1 VSSQNKSEQDAAHH
15 ASRAASGE
23 LSSISR
29 RSRAVYQSYN
39 ALIMP
44 LLPALGAYTLWRRY
58 RQGKSAASVAGLWG
72 HVPPEVEAAL
82 RGAQNGT
89 SENTPGDQ
97 TSTREA
103 PRIWIHAVSV
113 GETLAARPVARAL
126 RHAMP
131 DCRIA
136 LSSTTDTGHETA
148 QAALH
153 AGEVD
158 ATFFFPLD
166 VPPAVKRTL
175 RAVRPHALL
184 LLETELWPNVLH
196 LARRQGA
203 RTFLVNGRVSDN
215 LLQRAPKLGRLWRWM
230 MANLDGLLMRSQF
243 DAQRMLQVGAPCS
256 RVVVTGDVKLD
267 VVPDVEQNEQARA
280 GWRQTLHIAPDAA
293 LWVAGSTHP
302 GEEEM
307 VFSTYATL
315 RREMP
320 NLRLAV
326 APRHIERVDEIEQL
340 AQRHHLTVARRTQ
353 IETNQS
359 RDVILLDTV
368 GELSTLYAAADV
380 AFVGGSLIERGGHNV
395 LEPVLRGVPVVF
407 GPHVANFRGAAAF
420 AQESGAGRMV
430 NDASELAN
438 AVLNWLQDDD
448 SRRSSTEN
456 ARLLLREH
464 CGAAQRVAER
474 VARSLE
480 QRA

>member
-1 VSSQNKSEQDAAHH
+1 
-15 ASRAASGE
+15 
-23 LSSISR
+23 
-29 RSRAVYQSYN
+29 
-39 ALIMP
+39 MFP

-82 RGAQNGT
+82 SATAG
-89 SENTPGDQ
+89 SQ
-97 TSTREA
+97 TSTQNA

-113 GETLAARPVARAL
+113 GETMAARPIARAL
-126 RHAMP
+126 RNAIP
-131 DCRIA
+131 NCRIA

-148 QAALH
+148 QAALR

-166 VPPAVKRTL
+166 VPLAVKRTL
-175 RAVRPHALL
+175 RAVRPNAFL

-215 LLQRAPKLGRLWRWM
+215 LLKRAPQMRRLWRWM

-243 DAQRMLQVGAPCS
+243 DAQRMVQLGAPRS
-256 RVVVTGDVKLD
+256 RVEVTGDVKLD
-267 VVPDVEQNEQARA
+267 ALPDVEQNAQARA
-280 GWRQTLHIAPDAA
+280 EWRQTLHIAPEAA
-293 LWVAGSTHP
+293 VWVAGSTHL
-302 GEEEM
+302 GEEEI
-307 VFSTYATL
+307 VFSAYASL
-315 RREMP
+315 RRDTPE
-320 NLRLAV
+320 LRLAL

-340 AQRHHLTVARRTQ
+340 AQRHGLAVARRTQ
-353 IETNQS
+353 INTDS
-359 RDVILLDTV
+359 TSDVILLDTV
-368 GELSTLYAAADV
+368 GELSSLYAAADV

-430 NDASELAN
+430 NDAVGVGN
-438 AVLNWLQDDD
+438 AVLDWLQDEAA
-448 SRRSSTEN
+448 RRSAADN

-474 VARSLE
+474 VARSL
-480 QRA
+480 QR

>member
-1 VSSQNKSEQDAAHH
+1 
-15 ASRAASGE
+15 
-23 LSSISR
+23 
-29 RSRAVYQSYN
+29 
-39 ALIMP
+39 MP
-44 LLPALGAYTLWRRY
+44 LLPALGAYSLWRRY

-72 HVPPEVEAAL
+72 HISPEVEAAL
-82 RGAQNGT
+82 ASAT
-89 SENTPGDQ
+89 SETASDTPDGQ
-97 TSTREA
+97 PSTREA

-126 RHAMP
+126 RDAIP

-148 QAALH
+148 QAALR

-166 VPPAVKRTL
+166 VPLAVKRTL
-175 RAVRPHALL
+175 RTVRPHALL
-184 LLETELWPNVLH
+184 LLETELWPNLLH

-215 LLQRAPKLGRLWRWM
+215 LLQRAPKLARLWRWM

-243 DAQRMLQVGAPCS
+243 DAQRMLKIGAPKS
-256 RVVVTGDVKLD
+256 RVAVTGDVKLD
-267 VVPDVEQNEQARA
+267 TLPDVERNEQARTE
-280 GWRQTLHIAPDAA
+280 WRQTLHIAPDAA

-307 VFSTYATL
+307 IFSTYAAL
-315 RREMP
+315 RREVP
-320 NLRLAV
+320 DLRLV
-326 APRHIERVDEIEQL
+326 LAPRHIERVDEIEQL
-340 AQRHHLTVARRTQ
+340 ARRHELTVARRTQ
-353 IETNQS
+353 IESTQPN
-359 RDVILLDTV
+359 DVILLDTV
-368 GELSTLYAAADV
+368 GELSALYAAGDV

-430 NDASELAN
+430 NDVSELTN
-438 AVLNWLQDDD
+438 AVLNWLQDADA
-448 SRRSSTEN
+448 RRAATEN
-456 ARLLLREH
+456 ARLLLRAH
-464 CGAAQRVAER
+464 CGAAQRVAEQ
-474 VARSLE
+474 VAQSL
-480 QRA
+480 QHRA